1 MDPGLF
7 LDGGPSNIA
16 TRPNDAVPQGLL
28 VAHEVWV
35 RLSPPWMPRPVR
47 QPAFTL
53 KVLEALTPQGTR
65 DVIDSERYELLGD
78 GVLKGMAARHVFQAG
93 RGDEGQMSLALCRLV
108 SNGTLHRVAVVRLC
122 CPLLLL

>member
-1 MDPGLF
+1 M
-7 LDGGPSNIA
+7 
-16 TRPNDAVPQGLL
+16 
-28 VAHEVWV
+28 AHEVWV

-122 CPLLLL
+122 CLICCCCELSVSYGCFAVVLYAPACT